1 MGLIG
6 KFIKRGSNDNDED
19 DDDDLDPQ
27 DADDSEDAESDNGGL
42 KSWLMVRFRGLRSR
56 KGSDDD
62 DDDKGRKGK
71 SKKKNTG
78 SGKGNKKSAEEPE
91 DEEDL
96 PDVQVVRLEGV
107 PDVRVVGDSSGAASP
122 QSGNAPAA
130 GAQGAA
136 GGGEASAAQGAAD
149 SGKASEKQDGS
160 KEEAKE
166 GSGLS
171 LKDIF
176 EEEEEIDEV
185 LRDLAG
191 SMENVSARELA
202 DDLKEFF
209 DELEA
214 IMPSKQ

>member
-27 DADDSEDAESDNGGL
+27 DADDSEDVESDNGGL

-56 KGSDDD
+56 KESDDD

-122 QSGNAPAA
+122 NAPAA

-202 DDLKEFF
+202 DDLKDFF